1 MNIASQVGDIFSY
14 ARTLPGLLDAAARQ
28 FPEKTIA
35 HVDPETCLEEA
46 TPYATLRK
54 DAHHVAAALQR
65 RGYRPGDIIIF
76 VIDSTRMFVP
86 MFWGC
91 IVAGVVPAPL
101 AAPLAA
107 GLDTMEA
114 DKIRN
119 VAASL
124 GCSVVFDS
132 REAKLAGT
140 MRAILGDNGDRLVFA
155 DEILA
160 DARLSPSDPDL
171 PLIDGDTIAILQ
183 FSSGSSGEPK
193 GVMLSHTNLLSN
205 IGAQVRFMQVRPQ
218 DILVTWMPY
227 FHDFGLF
234 WGHIAA
240 LGAGMTQVR
249 IDHNHFARR
258 PALWLD
264 KLHEHGATLT
274 NTTPTALDHLLG
286 YLELRRQKGAGP
298 WNLSRLRCIMIG
310 AEMVQPRSCR
320 KLVERLSGNGL
331 KQNIFVAGYG
341 LTETTMGATATT
353 PEAPL
358 KTAILDREA
367 LVQRGEVK
375 PVDAGSP
382 NAAEFAA
389 VGRTDEAYGLRIVDG
404 EGWPVGLNR
413 IGTVEIAGDHVT
425 CGYYRNSA
433 ATAEVLKDGW
443 FNSGDL
449 GFFDEDGDL
458 YITGRLKEIIIVNG
472 HNHYP
477 YDIEQMVW
485 KAAPETLECFRFV
498 GVSGFYNPAT
508 AKDEI
513 ALFIVPMRGDE
524 EKRRALIGRVCASVN
539 ELAGF
544 PVDHVVLIAGKDVPR
559 TSSGKLMR
567 RVLRDRFLKGDFDSG
582 IVDLAR
588 SSGPTPPDAV
598 KRDRASIEALARRIW
613 SDTLGVSSD
622 TLQAASSFFELGG
635 NSIKASLLH
644 LRLEEALRFRLEPNF
659 TYLYPSLEKQ
669 IDTLAARDFSVEPP
683 ANEVE
688 QIVLT
693 VVKDA
698 LAHEGTSVGVTQRLT
713 TAVPTVKELIALV
726 GEVGRVF
733 DLDDQDRAR
742 LAGDTVREIAT
753 AVSQRLGLGAEG
765 NAHEPF
771 PLMNF
776 QETLYFHRKGFVR
789 NEPSRLSCF
798 IFLELML
805 DGEIEP
811 RRLERAFDCV
821 IARHPMLRA
830 VIDDSLDRPRLK
842 ILETVPPFR
851 IQDHDVRHLPPEEQ
865 RALLTR
871 RGRDMNDIRFEIDR
885 WPLFACDLYRLG
897 ERRFAFLFDIDHFL
911 VDGYSFMHLVE
922 ELFLAYD
929 EESGAKGAL
938 SARETAPLGF
948 RDYVLI
954 EQARQRTTSY
964 RQAMEFQL
972 GVFSDL
978 PPKATLP
985 FLRDPASIDPVLF
998 ETRYRMLDPGMMGS
1012 LIDLAGRHAVSLNS
1026 LLLAAYFKLVNIWA
1040 NQDDLIINMP
1050 VFNREQYFSGARKV
1064 MGSFIDIFPVRIRT
1078 QADESV
1084 MAIAERVEAFTREL
1098 LSNPVS
1104 SIELSRLIAERDGA
1118 QSGSMS
1124 SLIFSNSIGVYA
1136 DGNDGVR
1143 CVKASGPHFRTGAP
1157 GTFIDLVLYDFEGAY
1172 YLNWNYVRGLLGDAF
1187 METLADQYERILGA
1201 LADDYRRGD
1210 FGTPRFDTGLL
1221 VLDKHRAL
1229 IADLNDSAAST
1240 PATTVH
1246 GAVEE
1251 QARASPDAVALTFD
1265 DVETTYREMD
1275 EAASRLANLIL
1286 AHDVGPSR
1294 FVALLF
1300 DRGTDMII
1308 AQLAAMKAGCAYVP
1322 LDPDY
1327 PQDRIAYMIDDCQAR
1342 VLLCQTRHLH
1352 HLEDRRVGALTTVV
1366 ALDADEEETTTAG
1379 LPVLGRQRI
1388 DAQSPAAA
1396 NAVSVDDLAYMIYT
1410 SGSTGAPKGVMIRHR
1425 NIMNFLN
1432 WVRTEFAIRQEDRFA
1447 FVTSYSFDMTLAS
1460 NWVPLMAGAVLHIL
1474 DEERTRDVET
1484 LLGFISRKRITFLNV
1499 TPSHFS
1505 LIANARAY
1513 LGSAGRPLPMHAGM
1527 RIMLGG
1533 EVINTK
1539 DLNLWLDFHPD
1550 HRFINEYGPT
1560 EASVASSFFPIP
1572 VGPGGRIEMKTV
1584 PIGKPLANNTFY
1596 ILDKQNRICL
1606 PGVAGELCIGGDGVA
1621 AGYYRKPE
1629 RTQAAF
1635 VPDPFRP
1642 GAMMY
1647 RTGDMAR
1654 LWDDGNVE
1662 FLGRQDH
1669 QINLRGYRIEAG
1681 EIETA
1686 LCRSAA
1692 IAQAVVTARPDT
1704 AGHKQLVAFYTTT
1717 DGRQLSASDLREE
1730 LARQLPRH
1738 MIPAHFQWLETLP
1751 RTPSG
1756 KFDAKAL
1763 PEIVIAAAADI
1774 HAVAPRTET
1783 ERTLHAIWSEVLG
1796 FGQFGVDDNFWD
1808 LGGDSLKAMRLI
1820 LRCRE
1825 EGLDRFGLREA
1836 FARQTI
1842 AAAAAF
1848 LDGRAGQAAGG
1859 PELTRIAASETATA
1873 RLVLVPYA
1881 CGNASAFLDLAR
1893 ALSDTAEVLALEPAA
1908 PGAREVPSIA
1918 GLGSALADAICA
1930 SDSDLPVV
1938 LGGYSYGGYVAYEAA
1953 RRLAERGR
1961 PAAGL
1966 ILVASTPPGAHGE
1979 LEWVVGATPEEIIAY
1994 SRSTYGFAE
2003 TQFSASELADYIRLL
2018 KLQSASMLT
2027 HAFDETAPK
2036 VGPAL
2041 VLVGED
2047 EEDREVR
2054 DGMGAWQPY
2063 LASPSIETL
2072 PGRHMLIKTHVGDL
2086 GGRLRRF
2093 LGEVAVGQR

>member
-14 ARTLPGLLDAAARQ
+14 ARTLPSLLDAAARK

-35 HVDPETCLEEA
+35 YVDPETGLEEA

-65 RGYRPGDIIIF
+65 RGYRPGDILIF

-91 IVAGVVPAPL
+91 IVAGVIPAPL

-124 GCSVVFDS
+124 SCSVVFDS

-140 MRAILGDNGDRLVFA
+140 MRAVLGDNGDRLVFA

-171 PLIDGDTIAILQ
+171 PPIDGDTMAILQ

-218 DILVTWMPY
+218 DVLVTWMPY

-240 LGAGMTQVR
+240 LGAGMHQVR

-298 WNLSRLRCIMIG
+298 WDLSRLRAIMIG
-310 AEMVQPRSCR
+310 AEMVQPRACR
-320 KLVERLSGNGL
+320 KLVERLSANGL

-341 LTETTMGATATT
+341 LTETTMGATATA

-367 LVQRGEVK
+367 LVQRGEIK

-382 NAAEFAA
+382 NAAEFAS
-389 VGRTDEAYGLRIVDG
+389 VGRTDEAYGLRIVDS

-413 IGTVEIAGDHVT
+413 IGTVEISGDHVT
-425 CGYYRNSA
+425 SGYYRNSA

-485 KAAPETLECFRFV
+485 KAAPETLEAFRFV

-524 EKRRALIGRVCASVN
+524 EKRRALIGRVCATVN

-544 PVDHVVLIAGKDVPR
+544 PIDHVVLIAGKDVPR

-582 IVDLAR
+582 LVDLAH
-588 SSGPTPPDAV
+588 GPRATPPDAAP
-598 KRDRASIEALARRIW
+598 RDRASIEALARRVW
-613 SDTLGVSSD
+613 VDTLAVSDAS
-622 TLQAASSFFELGG
+622 LQAASSFFELGG

-669 IDTLAARDFSVEPP
+669 IDTLAGRDFSIEPP
-683 ANEVE
+683 ADEVE

-698 LAHEGTSVGVTQRLT
+698 LSSEGANVGATQRLT
-713 TAVPTVKELIALV
+713 TVVPTVKELIALI
-726 GEVGRVF
+726 GEVCRVF
-733 DLDDQDRAR
+733 DLDDQDRAT
-742 LAGDTVREIAT
+742 LAGDTVREIAA
-753 AVSQRLGLGAEG
+753 AVRRRLGIGAG
-765 NAHEPF
+765 RTGEPF
-771 PLMNF
+771 SLMNF

-805 DGEIEP
+805 DGEIEA
-811 RRLERAFDCV
+811 RRLERAFDRI

-851 IQDHDVRHLPPEEQ
+851 IQDHDISHLPPEEQ

-885 WPLFACDLYRLG
+885 WPLFACDLYRLR

-911 VDGYSFMHLVE
+911 VDGYSFMHLME

-929 EESGAKGAL
+929 EQSGVTGAL
-938 SARETAPLGF
+938 SAREVAPLGF

-964 RQAMEFQL
+964 RRAMDFQL

-985 FLRDPASIDPVLF
+985 FLQDPASIDPVLF
-998 ETRYRMLDPGMMGS
+998 ETRYRMLDPEMMGS

-1050 VFNREQYFSGARKV
+1050 VFNREQYFPGARKV
-1064 MGSFIDIFPVRIRT
+1064 MGSFIDIFPVRIHTR
-1078 QADESV
+1078 ADESV

-1104 SIELSRLIAERDGA
+1104 SIELSRLIASRDGA

-1143 CVKASGPHFRTGAP
+1143 CVKASSPHFRTGAP

-1172 YLNWNYVRGLLGDAF
+1172 YLNWNYVRGLLDDAF

-1201 LADDYRRGD
+1201 LADDYHRGD
-1210 FGTPRFDTGLL
+1210 FGTPRFDTDLL

-1229 IADLNDSAAST
+1229 IADLNDSAAPT

-1251 QARASPDAVALTFD
+1251 QARTSPDVVALTFD
-1265 DVETTYREMD
+1265 DAEITYREMD
-1275 EAASRLANLIL
+1275 DAASRLANLIL

-1300 DRGTDMII
+1300 DRSPDMII

-1327 PQDRIAYMIDDCQAR
+1327 PKDRIAYMIDDCEAR
-1342 VLLCQTRHLH
+1342 ILLCQARHLH
-1352 HLEDRRVGALTTVV
+1352 HLEDGRIGSLEAIV
-1366 ALDADEEETTTAG
+1366 ALDADGAESRLG
-1379 LPVLGRQRI
+1379 DLPVLGRAQI
-1388 DAQSPAAA
+1388 DAQSPTMT
-1396 NAVSVDDLAYMIYT
+1396 NAVQVDDLAYMIYT

-1425 NIMNFLN
+1425 NIMNFLT
-1432 WVRTEFAIRQEDRFA
+1432 WVRTEFAISPEDRFA

-1484 LLGFISRKRITFLNV
+1484 LLDFISRKRITFLNV

-1505 LIANARAY
+1505 LIASARAY
-1513 LGSAGRPLPMHAGM
+1513 LGGAERPLPMHAGM

-1533 EVINTK
+1533 EVINSK
-1539 DLNLWLDFHPD
+1539 DLNLWLDFYPD

-1596 ILDKQNRICL
+1596 ILDKQSRFCL

-1621 AGYYRKPE
+1621 VGYYRKPE
-1629 RTQAAF
+1629 RTRAAF

-1686 LCRSAA
+1686 LCGNAA
-1692 IAQAVVTARPDT
+1692 VTQAVVVARPDT
-1704 AGHKQLVAFYTTT
+1704 AGHKQLVAFYTTA
-1717 DGRQLSASDLREE
+1717 DGRALSAPDLRAE

-1756 KFDAKAL
+1756 KFDPKAL
-1763 PEIVIAAAADI
+1763 PEVVIAAEADSN
-1774 HAVAPRTET
+1774 AVAPRTET
-1783 ERTLHAIWSEVLG
+1783 ERKLHAIWSEVLG
-1796 FGQFGVDDNFWD
+1796 FGQFGIDDNFWD

-1825 EGLDRFGLREA
+1825 DGLERFGLREA
-1836 FARQTI
+1836 FAHQTI

-1848 LDGRAGQAAGG
+1848 LDGHAAQPAGA
-1859 PELTRIAASETATA
+1859 PELTRIATSETAKT

-1881 CGNASAFLDLAR
+1881 CGNASAFVDLAR
-1893 ALSDTAEVLALEPAA
+1893 ALGDEADILALEPAA

-1918 GLGSALADAICA
+1918 DLGTALADAVCGA
-1930 SDSDLPVV
+1930 ENDLPVV

-1953 RRLAERGR
+1953 RRLADRGR

-1966 ILVASTPPGAHGE
+1966 VMVASTPPGARGE
-1979 LEWVVGATPEEIIAY
+1979 LEWVVKATAEEIIAY
-1994 SRSTYGFAE
+1994 SRRTYGFAE

-2018 KLQSASMLT
+2018 KLQSESMLA
-2027 HAFDETAPK
+2027 HAFDATAPK

-2041 VLVGED
+2041 VLVGEG

-2054 DGMGAWQPY
+2054 DGMGAWQAY
-2063 LASPSIETL
+2063 LDTPSIETL
-2072 PGRHMLIKTHVGDL
+2072 PGRHMLIKTHPGEL
-2086 GGRLRRF
+2086 SHRLRGF
-2093 LGEVAVGQR
+2093 LREVADRGR